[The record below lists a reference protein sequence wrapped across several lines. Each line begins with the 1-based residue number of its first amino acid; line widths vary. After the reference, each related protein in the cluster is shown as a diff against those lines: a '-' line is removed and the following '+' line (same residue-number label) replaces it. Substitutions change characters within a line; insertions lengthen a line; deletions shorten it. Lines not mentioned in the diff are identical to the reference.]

1 MELGEVLIESVA
13 EDDTAQENND
23 VIIYAIV
30 AMIVVIL
37 LSLVTVIVTAI
48 LVYHWRVKKMKL
60 EVMKKEEI
68 EMEGMESFSQSAV
81 IIFSVHSN
89 HFLSPQ

>member
-13 EDDTAQENND
+13 EDAAQGNND

-30 AMIVVIL
+30 VMIAVIL
-37 LSLVTVIVTAI
+37 LSLVTVIIIAI
-48 LVYHWRVKKMKL
+48 LVYRWRVKKVKL
-60 EVMKKEEI
+60 ECTKKEEI

-81 IIFSVHSN
+81 IISQS
-89 HFLSPQ
+89 Q